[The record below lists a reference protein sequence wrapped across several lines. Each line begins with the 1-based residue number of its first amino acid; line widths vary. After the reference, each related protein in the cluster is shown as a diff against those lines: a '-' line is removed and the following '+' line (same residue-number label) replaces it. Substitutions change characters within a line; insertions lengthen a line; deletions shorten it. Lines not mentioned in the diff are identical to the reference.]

1 MIEIKKGQPPDEL
14 VALAQQAAEQG
25 LTPKEAYATLRNP
38 LKETVLECLM
48 KEQGY
53 LCAYCM
59 RRIPD
64 ERAGIPHQSIEHLLA
79 QNPQDGEDRGQG
91 LDYAKFLAVC
101 SGNRGG
107 TGRGKEKLTCDA
119 HRGNAHLT
127 IDPTDPETLK
137 TIFYSENGDIG
148 ATDPTI
154 NTDLVVTLNLNC
166 VSDDGSLSAFRK
178 SALDTVQEELDKSSD
193 TQEMFLEA
201 CHRFLQEFEL
211 ETDHKTPYVGI
222 IIWKLKQYINVREE
236 APQSG

>member
-1 MIEIKKGQPPDEL
+1 MIEIKKGHPPEGL
-14 VALAQQAAEQG
+14 VALAQQAAEQC
-25 LTPKEAYATLRNP
+25 LTPEEAYATLRNP
-38 LKETVLECLM
+38 LKTTVLECLM
-48 KEQGY
+48 KEQGH

-59 RRIPD
+59 RKIPD
-64 ERAGIPHQSIEHLLA
+64 ERPGIPHQSIEHLLA
-79 QNPQDGEDRGQG
+79 QNPQDGEDSGQG
-91 LDYAKFLAVC
+91 LDYANFLAVC

-107 TGRGKEKLTCDA
+107 AGRGKERLTCDA
-119 HRGNAHLT
+119 HRENMTLA

-154 NTDLVVTLNLNC
+154 NDDLVVKLNLNC
-166 VSDDGSLSAFRK
+166 VSDDGSLSASRK
-178 SALDTVQEELDKSSD
+178 GALDAVQEELAKSSD
-193 TQEMFLEA
+193 TPEMFLEA
-201 CHRFLQEFEL
+201 CHRFLREFEL